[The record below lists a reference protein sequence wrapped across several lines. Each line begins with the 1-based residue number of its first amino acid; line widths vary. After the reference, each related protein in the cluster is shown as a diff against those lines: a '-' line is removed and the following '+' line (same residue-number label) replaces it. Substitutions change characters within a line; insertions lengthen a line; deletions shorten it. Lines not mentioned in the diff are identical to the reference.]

1 MIEEETRLLLN
12 EMSIRQ
18 IKGRI
23 FDILQ
28 SDEAQQY
35 KLDEFNYENI
45 PLSIFEQNGITMIH
59 LKQYDM
65 SNDIVTFDLGININP
80 IKKDVDVFIQ
90 RQGIFNEQKNM
101 KTQNKTRKNMK
112 TQNKEALLREYIRK
126 YIKESMSEID
136 GEQEQ
141 EELNEVSFSRQ
152 HYNAIANIIANSE
165 SKKEIAYALA
175 DIFSKDNPLFKR
187 NKFLQAA
194 GIL

>member
-1 MIEEETRLLLN
+1 
-12 EMSIRQ
+12 
-18 IKGRI
+18 
-23 FDILQ
+23 
-28 SDEAQQY
+28 
-35 KLDEFNYENI
+35 
-45 PLSIFEQNGITMIH
+45 
-59 LKQYDM
+59 
-65 SNDIVTFDLGININP
+65 
-80 IKKDVDVFIQ
+80 
-90 RQGIFNEQKNM
+90 
-101 KTQNKTRKNMK
+101 MK